1 MFSFKIKYSSQYNI
15 ISSTKIDFKNVIKSW
30 ILAPNNVVLSMNRNY
45 NKKDAQLNLDYLN
58 NSIIR

>member
-1 MFSFKIKYSSQYNI
+1 LPKVEFK
-15 ISSTKIDFKNVIKSW
+15 DVIKSW

-45 NKKDAQLNLDYLN
+45 NKKDALVNLDYSN